1 MQKPGRATWKRKF
14 AIMSVKIFKVGD
26 RVALLNEVGGG
37 VVVRPLSH
45 NRALVRTDEGFEL
58 EYAMSEL
65 VPRAD
70 GPAHLVYSVSDHQAD
85 LVAANDRMEET
96 RSRDRHR
103 PPAATTK
110 GGRSERGEEGV
121 MEVDLHLHELVDNQ
135 RGMSDGEKL
144 QFQLSYFE
152 RMLTTAIRERKRK
165 LIVIH
170 GVGEG
175 VLREEVRKVLQYYE
189 HLRFDD
195 ADPRRYGY
203 GATAV
208 ELFHH

>member
-1 MQKPGRATWKRKF
+1 
-14 AIMSVKIFKVGD
+14 MSVKIHAVGA
-26 RVALLNEVGGG
+26 RVSFLNEVGGG
-37 VVVRPLSH
+37 VVLRVLSH
-45 NRALVRTDEGFEL
+45 NRALVRTDDGFEL
-58 EYAMSEL
+58 ECAMSEL
-65 VPRAD
+65 VPRLSGSD
-70 GPAHLVYSVSDHQAD
+70 QLVYGVSDHQAD
-85 LVAANDRMEET
+85 MVAANDRMDERRKRT
-96 RSRDRHR
+96 LQGGVPVPKAGKR
-103 PPAATTK
+103 P
-110 GGRSERGEEGV
+110 ERAEEGV
-121 MEVDLHLHELVDNQ
+121 MEVDLHLHELVDTE

-144 QFQLSYFE
+144 QYQLSYFE
-152 RMLTTAIRERKRK
+152 RMLTTAIRERKRR